1 LTRLLIYLAAFA
13 IAVMILAA
21 VLGLRLGD
29 LRAAKA
35 EFDRNQG
42 ELASLEV
49 RSGDAGRIDVLRQRQ
64 AALAEQIRSVD
75 SHWLVGVGAAIAVL
89 FANSIAVTYFIGT
102 NRWCKEV
109 VDAYSLDRAYV
120 VESTALKRRAF
131 PWGLL
136 GMLSVIGVAFV
147 GGLADPRISVAAGID
162 WPRLHFLAALAAIAL
177 VALAFY
183 MQWTH
188 VVSHHALIGRV
199 MNDVSRIRTERGLPV
214 YDEARK

>member
-13 IAVMILAA
+13 IAMMILAA

-35 EFDRNQG
+35 EFDRNQA

-49 RSGDAGRIDVLRQRQ
+49 RSGETGTIESLRERQ
-64 AALAEQIRSVD
+64 TVLAEQIRSVD
-75 SHWLVGVGAAIAVL
+75 PHWLTGVAAAIAVL

-131 PWGLL
+131 PWALV
-136 GMLSVIGVAFV
+136 GMLSVIGVAFL
-147 GGLADPRISVAAGID
+147 GGLADPRISVAGGVD
-162 WPRLHFLAALAAIAL
+162 WRTLHFLAALMAIAL
-177 VALAFY
+177 IGLAFY
-183 MQWTH
+183 VQWTH

-199 MNDVSRIRTERGLPV
+199 MNDVSRIRAERGLPV
-214 YDEARK
+214 